1 MALDPEEIAEAA
13 KALASIKQGL
23 IEVSQLTQQ
32 QTESFREL
40 LRVMSMEYKGAMDT
54 FIAAQKSQ
62 LEALRQ
68 AGSNDQ
74 EKIQNLQNQASL
86 YTKIQKILKDQNL
99 SNKDSL
105 KLLSA
110 IAKVQNKN
118 KPKGKG
124 DSVFGKRI
132 NPEAPREVFY
142 RRGKGPKPKTPKP
155 KKPGRRRGR
164 RDRDGDRDS
173 PFADMVYSTG
183 ADFVKDVLGQKLF
196 TVASSMAQYAGA
208 FANTLGDAFV
218 GIDDQYR
225 SFVKST
231 GMHAGILEDVYT
243 NIMSPIEPAMYGL
256 EQTAA
261 GAKQLRQM
269 FANLGGISEQTGIT
283 TEESAEAM
291 GELMSTVRMMRRS
304 VMEASPEM
312 RVFGVAASRLT
323 ADLKKL
329 GVEQSNVSF
338 VLNEF
343 NKAQG
348 LTGKALLDQVRHIAG
363 TAEALDLNLKT
374 AFSDF
379 VNMYPKIA
387 MFGGDVQKV
396 FKGLQA
402 TAVATGADVG
412 KLTDVAMSMDTFEG
426 AAKAAGRLNA
436 VLGGMNVS
444 VMDLVH
450 ASPEDKIR
458 LLQEAVDK
466 SGKSFATMDRRQ
478 QQVIATAAGMDI
490 AMAQKVFGGIGD
502 EAAGVGKVLAEQKK
516 LEKRA
521 NDLGPMD
528 TSAIE
533 QRVKDGMTMM
543 DKVNQLVF
551 RNALNIKRT
560 SEALVGEV
568 LPKLADLGAV
578 LPEKMMEAIA
588 PLQDTDNRK
597 RSLNRQVMSEYEAQ
611 LRIRGMRPP
620 AGAVRLPKPGT
631 RSAKTAAPVSGR
643 AARANAAAQAAA
655 EQARKIIEAA
665 NATGKV
671 LKGLD
676 SLKPQKQTGASPFDL
691 LDTLPATL
699 KKAEEPAAAL
709 SKTLGDGGNKLLTSV
724 VAAQRHLEAMH
735 TKLQASA
742 LLSPG
747 DPEGNFVKSF
757 KSLDV
762 KGKTAMAKATGVSVE
777 DLEKLVKAITAAKE
791 PGGDTRYLTASDLKN
806 ITLVLK
812 IGKSQFKTT
821 VEKVI
826 NGDL

>member
-1 MALDPEEIAEAA
+1 
-13 KALASIKQGL
+13 
-23 IEVSQLTQQ
+23 
-32 QTESFREL
+32 
-40 LRVMSMEYKGAMDT
+40 
-54 FIAAQKSQ
+54 
-62 LEALRQ
+62 
-68 AGSNDQ
+68 
-74 EKIQNLQNQASL
+74 
-86 YTKIQKILKDQNL
+86 
-99 SNKDSL
+99 
-105 KLLSA
+105 
-110 IAKVQNKN
+110 
-118 KPKGKG
+118 
-124 DSVFGKRI
+124 
-132 NPEAPREVFY
+132 
-142 RRGKGPKPKTPKP
+142 
-155 KKPGRRRGR
+155 
-164 RDRDGDRDS
+164 
-173 PFADMVYSTG
+173 
-183 ADFVKDVLGQKLF
+183 
-196 TVASSMAQYAGA
+196 
-208 FANTLGDAFV
+208 
-218 GIDDQYR
+218 
-225 SFVKST
+225 
-231 GMHAGILEDVYT
+231 
-243 NIMSPIEPAMYGL
+243 
-256 EQTAA
+256 
-261 GAKQLRQM
+261 
-269 FANLGGISEQTGIT
+269 
-283 TEESAEAM
+283 
-291 GELMSTVRMMRRS
+291 
-304 VMEASPEM
+304 
-312 RVFGVAASRLT
+312 
-323 ADLKKL
+323 
-329 GVEQSNVSF
+329 
-338 VLNEF
+338 
-343 NKAQG
+343 
-348 LTGKALLDQVRHIAG
+348 
-363 TAEALDLNLKT
+363 
-374 AFSDF
+374 
-379 VNMYPKIA
+379 
-387 MFGGDVQKV
+387 VQKV

>member
-142 RRGKGPKPKTPKP
+142 RIRAKAPKPKTPKP
-155 KKPGRRRGR
+155 KKPGRRR

-173 PFADMVYSTG
+173 PFADLVYQG
-183 ADFVKDVLGQKLF
+183 AGNFVKDVLGKNLF
-196 TVASSMAQYAGA
+196 TVAGTMAQYAGA
-208 FANTLGDAFV
+208 FANTLGEAFV

-560 SEALVGEV
+560 SETLVGDV

-588 PLQDTDNRK
+588 PLKDTGGRK

-643 AARANAAAQAAA
+643 VARANAAAQAAA
-655 EQARKIIEAA
+655 EQARKIVEAA
-665 NATGKV
+665 KATGKV